1 MVKSFYQYLLTFRQP
16 KNIDD
21 ITKFANDA
29 FLDHTFP
36 KHSSD
41 YHEISAYLEMNGH
54 YLDSMRI
61 FDDVW
66 EQYATIYNI

>member
-1 MVKSFYQYLLTFRQP
+1 MVKSFYQFLLTFRQP

-61 FDDVW
+61 FDDAW